1 MESVEPIFSFTVMNF
16 KVDITPSIVV
26 QWGIIL
32 ILTIL
37 SIYLTRNLKPVP
49 ERKQNIAEIF
59 VETVNKL
66 VKENM
71 GEEYKAFVPFVGT
84 LILYLLLMNLTGLVG
99 IEPPTKNYSITL
111 AMAIISFLVIQ
122 GYAIK
127 KMGLGHYFLGY
138 GKPIALMLPLNV
150 MERIMLP
157 VSLSLR
163 LFGNITAGSVIM
175 GLIYKALG
183 GISWFAQLGI
193 PVFLH
198 FYFDVFDGAIQMIIF
213 TMLTMIN
220 IKIISEH

>member
-1 MESVEPIFSFTVMNF
+1 MESVKPIFSFTVMNF